1 MQRLAQ
7 EFFMSFKSLLGRQP
21 FRIAVFSS
29 LVLLAACGNKEPQA
43 PAGGMKVPVSVIT
56 VQPTSTELFS
66 ELPGRVEAIKDA
78 QIRARVSGI
87 VEEINFEQGAE
98 VKQDQLLFTI
108 DPAPYRAVRNQAAA
122 QLKNAQADAQ
132 SARQLAQRYERLIKE
147 NAVSRQ
153 DYDNA
158 KARAMQ
164 AEASIAAA
172 QAALESATID
182 LGYTKVVS
190 PVAGRIGRALITEG
204 ALVSATNATHMA
216 TVQQLDRVYIDVTRS
231 TAELS
236 QLRRAMA
243 DGSLKSAGEG
253 QAKAKAVLE
262 DGSLYDQDGVL
273 LFSGVS
279 VDPSTSQVTLRAV
292 FPNPDEILLPGMY
305 VRLRLEQGVIP
316 DALLVPAQA
325 VQYTSD
331 GSSNLYVVRDGKAQS
346 VPVVL
351 GPEHDGQYVVN
362 KGLQAG
368 DQIIVEGFQ
377 KIRPGAPVQ
386 TIPWKGDKP
395 AAAPASDATPAQ
407 QPAAAAEPNEAKSS
421 E

>member
-1 MQRLAQ
+1 
-7 EFFMSFKSLLGRQP
+7 MSFKSLLGRQP

-56 VQPTSTELFS
+56 VQATSTELFS

>member
-1 MQRLAQ
+1 
-7 EFFMSFKSLLGRQP
+7 MSFKSLLGRQP
-21 FRIAVFSS
+21 FRIAAFSS

-43 PAGGMKVPVSVIT
+43 QAGGMKVPVSVIT

-87 VEEINFEQGAE
+87 VEEINFEQGADI
-98 VKQDQLLFTI
+98 KQDQLLFTI
-108 DPAPYRAVRNQAAA
+108 DAAPYRAVRNQAAA

-132 SARQLAQRYERLIKE
+132 SAKQLAQRYERLIKE

-164 AEASIAAA
+164 ADAAIAAA
-172 QAALESATID
+172 QATLESANID
-182 LGYTKVVS
+182 LGYTKIVS
-190 PVAGRIGRALITEG
+190 PVAGRIGRSLITEG
-204 ALVSATNATHMA
+204 ALVSAANATHMA
-216 TVQQLDRVYIDVTRS
+216 TVQQLDRVYVDVTRS
-231 TAELS
+231 TAELT

-243 DGSLKSAGEG
+243 DGSLTSAGEG
-253 QAKAKAVLE
+253 QAKATAVLE
-262 DGSLYDQDGVL
+262 DGSNYDQEGVL

-331 GSSNLYVVRDGKAQS
+331 GASNLYVVREEKAQS

-351 GPEHDGQYVVN
+351 GPESHGQYVVN

-368 DQIIVEGFQ
+368 DQIVVEGFQ

-386 TIPWKGDKP
+386 TIPWKGKQPAGASDA
-395 AAAPASDATPAQ
+395 AAAPAQ
-407 QPAAAAEPNEAKSS
+407 EPAAAAEPTEAKSS

>member
-1 MQRLAQ
+1 
-7 EFFMSFKSLLGRQP
+7 MSFKSLLGRQP

-182 LGYTKVVS
+182 LGYTKVIS

>member
-1 MQRLAQ
+1 
-7 EFFMSFKSLLGRQP
+7 MSFKSLLGRQP
-21 FRIAVFSS
+21 LRIAAFSS

-87 VEEINFEQGAE
+87 VEEINFEQGAD

-122 QLKNAQADAQ
+122 QLKNAQAEAQ

-164 AEASIAAA
+164 ADAAIAAA
-172 QAALESATID
+172 QATLESANID
-182 LGYTKVVS
+182 LGYTKIVS
-190 PVAGRIGRALITEG
+190 PVSGRIGKSFVTEG

-231 TAELS
+231 TAELT

-243 DGSLKSAGEG
+243 DGTLKSAGEA
-253 QAKAKAVLE
+253 QARAKVVLE
-262 DGSLYDQDGVL
+262 DGSLYDQDGAL

-305 VRLRLEQGVIP
+305 VRVRLEQGVIP
-316 DALLVPAQA
+316 QALLVPAQA

-331 GSSNLYVVRDGKAQS
+331 GASNIYVVREEKAQS

-351 GPEHDGQYVVN
+351 GAESNGQYVVN
-362 KGLQAG
+362 QGLQAG

-386 TIPWKGDKP
+386 TMPWKGNKP
-395 AAAPASDATPAQ
+395 AAAPAPDAAPAQ
-407 QPAAAAEPNEAKSS
+407 EPAAVVEPNEAKPS

>member
-1 MQRLAQ
+1 
-7 EFFMSFKSLLGRQP
+7 MSFKSLLGRQP
-21 FRIAVFSS
+21 FRIAAFSS

-43 PAGGMKVPVSVIT
+43 QAGGMKVPVSVVT

-87 VEEINFEQGAE
+87 VEEINFEQGAD

-132 SARQLAQRYERLIKE
+132 SAKQLAQRYERLIKE

-164 AEASIAAA
+164 AEAAIAAA
-172 QAALESATID
+172 QATLEGANID
-182 LGYTKVVS
+182 LGYTKIVS
-190 PVAGRIGRALITEG
+190 PVSGRIGKSLVTEG
-204 ALVSATNATHMA
+204 ALVSAANATHMA
-216 TVQQLDRVYIDVTRS
+216 TVQQLDRVYVDVTRS
-231 TAELS
+231 TSELS

-243 DGSLKSAGEG
+243 DGSLTSAGDG
-253 QAKAKAVLE
+253 KAKVTAVLE
-262 DGSLYDQDGVL
+262 DGSNYDHEGAL

-305 VRLRLEQGVIP
+305 VRVRLEQGVIP

-331 GSSNLYVVRDGKAQS
+331 GSSNLYVVRDEKAQS

-351 GPEHDGQYVVN
+351 GPESKGQYVVN

-386 TIPWKGDKP
+386 TSPWKGGRNG
-395 AAAPASDATPAQ
+395 
-407 QPAAAAEPNEAKSS
+407 AAAESPAASPAQEPAAEPTEAKSS

>member
-1 MQRLAQ
+1 
-7 EFFMSFKSLLGRQP
+7 MSFKSLLGRQP

-43 PAGGMKVPVSVIT
+43 PTGGMKVPVSVIT

>member
-1 MQRLAQ
+1 
-7 EFFMSFKSLLGRQP
+7 MSFKSLLGRQP

>member
-1 MQRLAQ
+1 
-7 EFFMSFKSLLGRQP
+7 MSFQSLLGRQT
-21 FRIAVFSS
+21 FRIAAFSS

-87 VEEINFEQGAE
+87 VEEINFEQGAD

-122 QLKNAQADAQ
+122 QLKNAQAEAQ
-132 SARQLAQRYERLIKE
+132 SAKQLAQRYERLIKE

-164 AEASIAAA
+164 ADAAIAAA
-172 QAALESATID
+172 QATLDSANID
-182 LGYTKVVS
+182 LGYTKIVS
-190 PVAGRIGRALITEG
+190 PVSGRIGKSFVTEG
-204 ALVSATNATHMA
+204 ALVSAANATHMA

-231 TAELS
+231 TAELT

-243 DGSLKSAGEG
+243 DGTLKSAGEA

-305 VRLRLEQGVIP
+305 VRVRLEQGVIP

-331 GSSNLYVVRDGKAQS
+331 GASNIYVVREEKAQS

-351 GPEHDGQYVVN
+351 GPESDGQYVVEN
-362 KGLQAG
+362 GLQAG

-386 TIPWKGDKP
+386 TMPWKQGNKS
-395 AAAPASDATPAQ
+395 AAAPAPDAAPAQ
-407 QPAAAAEPNEAKSS
+407 EPAAAAEPNEAKSS

>member
-1 MQRLAQ
+1 
-7 EFFMSFKSLLGRQP
+7 MSFKSLLGRQP
-21 FRIAVFSS
+21 FRIAAFSS

-43 PAGGMKVPVSVIT
+43 PAGGMKVPVSVVTIK
-56 VQPTSTELFS
+56 PTSTELFS

-87 VEEINFEQGAE
+87 VEEINFEQGAD

-108 DPAPYRAVRNQAAA
+108 DPAPYRAARNQAVA
-122 QLKNAQADAQ
+122 QLKNAQAEAQ
-132 SARQLAQRYERLIKE
+132 SAKQLAQRYERLIKE

-158 KARAMQ
+158 KARALQ
-164 AEASIAAA
+164 AEAAIAAA
-172 QAALESATID
+172 QAALERTNID
-182 LGYTKVVS
+182 LGYTKIVS
-190 PVAGRIGRALITEG
+190 PVSGRIGKSLVTEG

-243 DGSLKSAGEG
+243 DGSLKAAGEG
-253 QAKAKAVLE
+253 QAKAKVVLE
-262 DGSLYDQDGVL
+262 DGSTYDQAGVL

-325 VQYTSD
+325 VQYSSD
-331 GSSNLYVVRDGKAQS
+331 GASSLYVVREEKAQS

-351 GPEHDGQYVVN
+351 GPENDGQYVVN

-368 DQIIVEGFQ
+368 DQVIVEGFQ
-377 KIRPGAPVQ
+377 KIHPGASVQ
-386 TIPWKGDKP
+386 VTPWKDNKP
-395 AAAPASDATPAQ
+395 AAASEPASAPAQ
-407 QPAAAAEPNEAKSS
+407 APAAAEPSDAKSS

>member
-1 MQRLAQ
+1 
-7 EFFMSFKSLLGRQP
+7 MSFKSLLGRQP

-386 TIPWKGDKP
+386 TIPWKGEKP

>member
-1 MQRLAQ
+1 
-7 EFFMSFKSLLGRQP
+7 MSFKSLLGRQP

-172 QAALESATID
+172 QATLESATID

>member
-1 MQRLAQ
+1 
-7 EFFMSFKSLLGRQP
+7 MSFKSLLGRQP
-21 FRIAVFSS
+21 FRIAAFSS

-98 VKQDQLLFTI
+98 IKQDQLLFTI

-122 QLKNAQADAQ
+122 KLKNAQADAQ
-132 SARQLAQRYERLIKE
+132 SAKQLAQRYERLIKE

-164 AEASIAAA
+164 ADASIAAA
-172 QAALESATID
+172 QAALESANID
-182 LGYTKVVS
+182 LGYTKIVS
-190 PVAGRIGRALITEG
+190 PVAGRIGKSLVTEG

-216 TVQQLDRVYIDVTRS
+216 TVQQLDRVYVDVTRS
-231 TAELS
+231 TAELT

-243 DGSLKSAGEG
+243 DGSLTSAGEG
-253 QAKAKAVLE
+253 QAKAAAVLE
-262 DGSLYDQDGVL
+262 DGSTYDQDGVL

-331 GSSNLYVVRDGKAQS
+331 GASNLYVVREDKAQS

-351 GPEHDGQYVVN
+351 GPESHGQYVVN
-362 KGLQAG
+362 KGVQAG

-386 TIPWKGDKP
+386 TIPWKGNKP
-395 AAAPASDATPAQ
+395 AGADAAAAPAQEP
-407 QPAAAAEPNEAKSS
+407 AAAEPTEAKSS